1 MKTIRRVLIPLVM
14 ILFSAPLLHAQDLSR
29 YRNFPLG
36 ASLVKL
42 SNQADLGPLPAT
54 AIHKRPAVIQE
65 VTWWPPPVADSSRAA
80 EPVSQVLLTFC
91 NGELYK
97 ILVTYDRRATEGL
110 TSEDMVQA
118 LSAKYGTATRPDVTI
133 SFPSTDM
140 EGPTQKVIA
149 RWEDSHYSV
158 NLFRSSALDNF
169 GLVMF
174 SKQVNA
180 QAEDAIA
187 ESVRLNEKEGPQ
199 MEFDRQ
205 QKEADDLAVAREKN
219 KKAFRP

>member
-42 SNQADLGPLPAT
+42 SSQADLGPLPAT
-54 AIHKRPAVIQE
+54 VIHKRPAVIQE

>member
-1 MKTIRRVLIPLVM
+1 MKMTRRVLIALVM
-14 ILFSAPLLHAQDLSR
+14 TLLFAPLIHGQDLSR
-29 YRNFPLG
+29 YRSFPLG

-54 AIHKRPAVIQE
+54 VIHRRPAVIQE

-80 EPVSQVLLTFC
+80 EPVSQVLLTFY

-110 TSEDMVQA
+110 TSEDMVRA

-205 QKEADDLAVAREKN
+205 QKEANDLEVAREKN

>member
-1 MKTIRRVLIPLVM
+1 MKMMRGVLIALVVTL
-14 ILFSAPLLHAQDLSR
+14 LFAPLIRGQDLSR

-36 ASLVKL
+36 TSLVKL
-42 SNQADLGPLPAT
+42 SNQADLGPLSAT
-54 AIHKRPAVIQE
+54 VIHKRPAVIEE
-65 VTWWPPPVADSSRAA
+65 VMWWPPPAADSSRAA
-80 EPVSQVLLTFC
+80 EPLLHLLLTFY

-133 SFPSTDM
+133 SFPSADV

-149 RWEDSHYSV
+149 RWEDSQYSV
-158 NLFRSSALDNF
+158 NLFRSSLLDSF
-169 GLVMF
+169 ELLVF
-174 SKQVNA
+174 SKQMNA
-180 QAEDAIA
+180 QAEVAIA
-187 ESVRLNEKEGPQ
+187 ESVKLDLQEAPQ

-205 QKEADDLAVAREKN
+205 QKEVNELEVTRVKN